1 METVNKA
8 SHLAHE
14 AVDKATQAT
23 HQVADKMV
31 NKGDDLND
39 LAHETIN
46 KATQATNQAADKIA
60 EKGDQLIHAEQRLMK
75 ECTVYIRDNPI
86 TSVSIAFGV
95 GFLLSRLF
103 NNR

>member
-1 METVNKA
+1 MEAVNKA

-14 AVDKATQAT
+14 AVDKVTQVT
-23 HQVADKMV
+23 HQVTEQIV
-31 NKGDDLND
+31 NKGDELND
-39 LAHETIN
+39 LAHETIY
-46 KATQATNQAADKIA
+46 KATQVTNQAADRIV

-75 ECTVYIRDNPI
+75 ECTLYIRDNPI
-86 TSVSIAFGV
+86 TSVGIAVGV